1 MHRARH
7 LQLQGQPRHW
17 QAQARRTAFP
27 WALAGASACQAAG
40 KPVTCKAH
48 LAQPRNP
55 RKAQT
60 FRARHS
66 GHGIQDMANRLAL
79 PPAAV
84 VFVVMTTSSTS
95 KCRGQGAVWTGTTAP
110 GSAAIARCAAI
121 SAPPSASTNAAA

>member
-60 FRARHS
+60 FRPK
-66 GHGIQDMANRLAL
+66 IQDMANRLAL

-84 VFVVMTTSSTS
+84 VLVVMTTSSTS
-95 KCRGQGAVWTGTTAP
+95 KWRGQGAVWTGTTAP
-110 GSAAIARCAAI
+110 GSAAIACCAAI
-121 SAPPSASTNAAA
+121 SAPPSASTSAAA